1 MEYTCDPIRQTN
13 QSSLRLLQ
21 ILECLAK
28 NRGALRLQEI
38 AKLTELTQ
46 PTVLRYLYALE
57 AANYVY
63 QERDSSRYAL
73 TWKVCRLTQNINSYL
88 SLRNISSPFIMDFAN
103 TFSVGACLVVEE
115 KGECMY
121 LDCIDIPNHPSL
133 QKIGKR
139 APLHATA
146 SGKVLLSHYS
156 PSKLNNFI
164 EDSDLTKLTEF
175 TITDPEKLTA
185 ELEQIREQGFATDEQ
200 ECEMGLRCISMPLR
214 DFTGDIVAAISVF
227 GTVDEMQN
235 SWVMENVFPILK
247 KAANTISAR
256 LGYELPEGKNKTKD
270 TD

>member
-28 NRGALRLQEI
+28 NHGALRLQEI
-38 AKLTELTQ
+38 AKLTKLTQ
-46 PTVLRYLYALE
+46 PTALRYLYALE

-63 QERDSSRYAL
+63 QEEESSRYAL

-88 SLRNISSPFIMDFAN
+88 SLRNISSRFLIEFAD

-121 LDCIDIPNHPSL
+121 LDCIDSPKNPSL

-156 PSKLNNFI
+156 PSKLNNHM
-164 EDSDLTKLTEF
+164 EDSNLPKLTEF
-175 TITDPEKLTA
+175 TITDPEILSA
-185 ELEQIREQGFATDEQ
+185 QLEAIREQGFATEEQ

-227 GTVDEMQN
+227 GNIDDMQDD
-235 SWVMENVFPILK
+235 WLMETIYPRLK
-247 KAANTISAR
+247 NAADIISSR
-256 LGYELPEGKNKTKD
+256 LGYESPEGKCKAKK
-270 TD
+270 